1 MKINE
6 IILEAQAQLPQQV
19 VAFLDAL
26 TPDDVG
32 VDVVGRYR
40 VHYEGFTDQ
49 CQTSSDYQNNP
60 EKVFMEVWR
69 DFIKRENNR
78 APVNYGMVG
87 SEDYPILYAV
97 FTTQ

>member
-1 MKINE
+1 MRSQE
-6 IILEAQAQLPQQV
+6 FLTEAQAKLPQQV
-19 VAFLDAL
+19 VAFLNAL

-40 VHYEGFTDQ
+40 IHYEGFTDQ
-49 CQTSSDYQNNP
+49 CQDSDEYQNNP

-78 APVNYGMVG
+78 APINYGMVG